1 MRFPYTAVNNAP
13 TSMMPRL
20 PLTLSLGNRSIEVTG
35 LLDTGSAVNV
45 LPYSIGQ
52 RLGAVWD
59 QQTTTVPLVGSLGQF
74 EARALVVLASHPQLI
89 IQSPLRLVFAWSQAQ
104 DAPVIFGQMN
114 FFMEFDVC
122 FYRAQGMFELELKK
136 S

>member
-1 MRFPYTAVNNAP
+1 MRFPYTAADNTS
-13 TSMMPRL
+13 TSMMTRL
-20 PLTLSLGNRSIEVTG
+20 PLTLSLGNRSVEVSG

-45 LPYSIGQ
+45 LPYNIGH

-74 EARALVVLASHPQLI
+74 EARALIVLASHPQLRL
-89 IQSPLRLVFAWSQAQ
+89 QSPLRLVFVWSQAQ

-122 FYRAQGMFELELKK
+122 FYRAQGVFELELKK